1 MLSRFKNV
9 DWVIVLVILALL
21 VIGLFAVYG
30 ADYGK
35 SSNLTF
41 QKQIVWV
48 FTSAILLILISLID
62 YPILRDY
69 KWIFYATSIV
79 LLTLSLIIGTKI
91 GGAKRWLKIGV
102 LSFQPSEFAK
112 LFLIIFLSAFLEER
126 SSMISTYRT
135 WILSFITFL
144 IPAIEIA
151 LEPDLG
157 TAVILLMI
165 WFLMMFV
172 AGVSYKSIIIF
183 LIIVILSIPLFYNFV
198 LRDYQRARIE
208 AFINPYSDVSGKG
221 YHIIQSIKT
230 LGSGGLWGRG
240 YLKGPQNLKNIL
252 PEEDN
257 DFIFAVIGEELGFVG
272 SIGIILLYFILVIRC
287 FRVILHAT
295 DVFGTLLASGI
306 TISLVLQV
314 FENIGMVA
322 GILPITG
329 LTLPFIS
336 AGGSSSTA
344 FALGVGLVLSIGKKG
359 SRLGTVE
366 KRAIGGKYLEDK
378 SIKK

>member
-1 MLSRFKNV
+1 M
-9 DWVIVLVILALL
+9 LVILALL
-21 VIGLFAVYG
+21 VIGLFAVYS

-208 AFINPYSDVSGKG
+208 AFINPYSDMSGKG